1 MQTGDAM
8 WLATLGE
15 IVYGKMYAEQGKRK
29 EVADENKI
37 YYIEAVVL
45 EDLRDFPML
54 HSASQIFLSLWCDA
68 V

>member
-1 MQTGDAM
+1 
-8 WLATLGE
+8 
-15 IVYGKMYAEQGKRK
+15 
-29 EVADENKI
+29 
-37 YYIEAVVL
+37 L

>member
-1 MQTGDAM
+1 
-8 WLATLGE
+8 
-15 IVYGKMYAEQGKRK
+15 MYAEQGKRK

-54 HSASQIFLSLWCDA
+54 HSASQIFLSL
-68 V
+68 